1 MPPRPPA
8 SLGKC
13 CPSMYATEEPASM
26 RTIPVS
32 HLSTSDSFQS
42 SQDSDST
49 FGEFPESPST
59 TTSLASGVTDY
70 RYAHG
75 RRYHA
80 IEDGGYSLPNDDE
93 EIDRLNLQHRVW
105 DIALNGRLYLAPL
118 NVDLVHEALDI
129 GCGTGAWCIDFA
141 DAHPDIHVLGTDLS
155 PIQPHNIPAN
165 CEFLVD
171 DANADWTFGQRFDY
185 IHTRAVLL
193 GIKDWNKLIGQAFAS
208 LRPGGWVEFQ
218 EFHIPIGCDDNS
230 AEPDSAV
237 SKWSNGVHEALKNLG
252 IDSMAT
258 SNFRQLL
265 ESHGFESIG
274 EAHTKFPIGPWPKGE
289 KEKKMG
295 KLFQKDIADNLL
307 GISVKILT
315 NGLGWSTE
323 EVEEFIPKAKND
335 LLDPHIHT
343 YFPIDIFWARKSG

>member
-1 MPPRPPA
+1 M
-8 SLGKC
+8 
-13 CPSMYATEEPASM
+13 
-26 RTIPVS
+26 
-32 HLSTSDSFQS
+32 
-42 SQDSDST
+42 
-49 FGEFPESPST
+49 
-59 TTSLASGVTDY
+59 
-70 RYAHG
+70 
-75 RRYHA
+75 
-80 IEDGGYSLPNDDE
+80 
-93 EIDRLNLQHRVW
+93 
-105 DIALNGRLYLAPL
+105 
-118 NVDLVHEALDI
+118 
-129 GCGTGAWCIDFA
+129 
-141 DAHPDIHVLGTDLS
+141 
-155 PIQPHNIPAN
+155 
-165 CEFLVD
+165 
-171 DANADWTFGQRFDY
+171 
-185 IHTRAVLL
+185 LL

-335 LLDPHIHT
+335 LLDPHVSLRVDHT
-343 YFPIDIFWARKSG
+343 FYMC